1 MSSGAS
7 LGASPDDLPG
17 VAVPATSANLGPG
30 FDAFGLA
37 LSVTLRA
44 SVAERED
51 RRVVST
57 GDGAEELPT
66 GEDNLVWRAFTAYC
80 ERFGVAVPDVTLVV
94 GNDIPLERGMG
105 SSSAAAV
112 AGITLARAFTKGGG
126 TNQDLIDLAA
136 QFDGHPD
143 NVAPAVLGGLVV
155 CVGGT
160 AHRLEPSARL
170 RPVVCVPETRQN
182 THEARGVL
190 PESIPLGEAAAN
202 GARAAVV
209 LAGLAGAMAWQPAAM
224 TDALH
229 EPVRLKVM
237 AGSGALVE
245 ALRAEGV
252 GACLSGAGPSVLAV
266 VPRADAGA
274 VARVEAAAGEGWRVL
289 PLEWN
294 RHGAEVCPPS
304 AALPR
309 R

>member
-1 MSSGAS
+1 MNPEDSV
-7 LGASPDDLPG
+7 G

-30 FDAFGLA
+30 FDAFGVA

-44 SVAERED
+44 RVAPRED

-57 GDGAEELPT
+57 GDGAGELPT

-80 ERFGVAVPDVTLVV
+80 ERFDVPVPDVTLVV

-126 TNQDLIDLAA
+126 SNQDLVDLAA
-136 QFDGHPD
+136 GFDGHPD

-155 CVGGT
+155 CLDGR
-160 AHRLEPSARL
+160 AHRLEPTSRL

-190 PESIPLGEAAAN
+190 PEQIPLGEAAAN
-202 GARAAVV
+202 GARAAMV
-209 LAGLAGAMAWQPAAM
+209 LAGLAGAMAWHPHAM
-224 TDALH
+224 TDVLH
-229 EPVRLKVM
+229 EPVRLRVM

-245 ALRAEGV
+245 ALRAQGI

-266 VPRADAGA
+266 VPRVDAGA

-289 PLEWN
+289 ALEWN

-304 AALPR
+304 AAIPSR
-309 R
+309 G

>member
-1 MSSGAS
+1 MST
-7 LGASPDDLPG
+7 DDLVG

-44 SVAERED
+44 RVAERED

-57 GDGAEELPT
+57 GDGAGELPT
-66 GEDNLVWRAFTAYC
+66 GDDNLVWRAFTAYC
-80 ERFGVAVPDVTLVV
+80 ERFAVAVPDVTLVV
-94 GNDIPLERGMG
+94 DNDIPLERGMG

-126 TNQDLIDLAA
+126 TNQDLVDLAA
-136 QFDGHPD
+136 AFDGHPD

-155 CVGGT
+155 CLDGR

-190 PESIPLGEAAAN
+190 PQSVALGEAAAN
-202 GARAAVV
+202 GARAAMV
-209 LAGLAGAMAWQPAAM
+209 LAGLAGAMAWHPAAM
-224 TDALH
+224 SDVLH
-229 EPVRLKVM
+229 EPVRLGVM
-237 AGSGALVE
+237 ASSGTLVE
-245 ALRAEGV
+245 SLREQGI

-266 VPRADAGA
+266 LPRADTAGLAA
-274 VARVEAAAGEGWRVL
+274 VQQAAADGWRVL

-294 RHGAEVCPPS
+294 LHGAEVCPPS